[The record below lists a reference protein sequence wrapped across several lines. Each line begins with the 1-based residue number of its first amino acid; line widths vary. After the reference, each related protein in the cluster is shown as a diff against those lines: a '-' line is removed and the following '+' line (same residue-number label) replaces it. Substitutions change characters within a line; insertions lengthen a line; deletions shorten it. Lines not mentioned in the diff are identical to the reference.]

1 MPRLNTVKIPVQCGK
16 PFPDGGGAS
25 TPKLAS
31 LERVWHIFLGISGMK
46 EKQTPE
52 FTTGRQAEAGGQP
65 DLAIRLYEKE
75 IAANCKNLLPYQRL
89 LVLYRRQKKYK
100 QELAVLTKGIHCL
113 EEQLAE
119 HKDTLFS
126 KKPQRN
132 KIMRLSKALAQKI
145 GLLDKKGKELLPP
158 QPLEKW
164 IHREKLV
171 RKKMQVKTTK

>member
-1 MPRLNTVKIPVQCGK
+1 MWKIVPGCG
-16 PFPDGGGAS
+16 GLS
-25 TPKLAS
+25 TPALPPVE
-31 LERVWHIFLGISGMK
+31 LVWHVFLGIPGMK
-46 EKQTPE
+46 EPQKPE
-52 FTTGRQAEAGGQP
+52 IATGRQAEAGGQP

-75 IAANCKNLLPYQRL
+75 IAGKCKNLVPYQRL

-100 QELAVLTKGIHCL
+100 QELAVLTKGIYCL

-119 HKDTLFS
+119 HKGALFS

-158 QPLEKW
+158 KPLEQWLRRKK
-164 IHREKLV
+164 IV
-171 RKKMQVKTTK
+171 RKKMQAKA